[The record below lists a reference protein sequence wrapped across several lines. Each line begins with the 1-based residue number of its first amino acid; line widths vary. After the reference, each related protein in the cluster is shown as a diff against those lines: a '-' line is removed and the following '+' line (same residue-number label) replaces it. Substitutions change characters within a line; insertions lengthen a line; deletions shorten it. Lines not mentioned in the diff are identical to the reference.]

1 MGGCISAGFWDNR
14 EACEVTPES
23 LFRTRER
30 FSMSSALKLSW
41 KNMLSRDCRKLAA
54 TALCGIATASLL
66 LGLEARGEEKVIK
79 VGVIGLDTSHAPA
92 FVRVMNDASGKDH
105 IPGCKVIAAYPK
117 GSPDIESSV
126 SRVPG
131 YTKDLEGMGVEIVD
145 SIDTLLTKV
154 DAILLET
161 NDGRPH
167 FEQAVPVFKARK
179 PLFID
184 KPVAGS
190 LLDAIA
196 LYKASEKHQ
205 VPMFSSS
212 SLRYSP
218 GAQKIRSG
226 EVGKVFGADATSPAS
241 LEATHPDLYWY
252 GIHGVET
259 LFTVMGPGCQSVSRT
274 TSPDFDVAVGLWD
287 DGRIGTF
294 RGARKGPAPYGGMY
308 YAEKGAGP
316 IGDYGGYAPLVKE
329 IVKFFQT
336 GVAPIDPKETLEI
349 YAFMEA
355 ADESK
360 RQGGRPVTLESV
372 MQAAQDA
379 AAKRLADAGL

>member
-1 MGGCISAGFWDNR
+1 MSRASNLFWNLVSGVSR
-14 EACEVTPES
+14 QRVAAWVCGVVLACSVADVRAED
-23 LFRTRER
+23 
-30 FSMSSALKLSW
+30 AK
-41 KNMLSRDCRKLAA
+41 
-54 TALCGIATASLL
+54 I
-66 LGLEARGEEKVIK
+66 IK

-92 FVRVMNDASGKDH
+92 FVRVMNDATAKDH
-105 IPGCKVIAAYPK
+105 IPGCRVVAAYPK

-131 YTKDLEGMGVEIVD
+131 YTEDLKKMGVEIVD

-190 LLDAIA
+190 LVDAIA

-218 GAQKIRSG
+218 GAQRIRSG
-226 EVGKVFGADATSPAS
+226 EVGQVFGADTTSPAS

-274 TSPDFDVAVGLWD
+274 TSPDFDVAVGLWN

-329 IVKFFQT
+329 IVTFFKT
-336 GVAPIDPKETLEI
+336 GVTPIDPKETLEI

-360 RQGGRPVTLESV
+360 RQGGKPVTLESV

>member
-1 MGGCISAGFWDNR
+1 MSNNIVRTA
-14 EACEVTPES
+14 
-23 LFRTRER
+23 FR
-30 FSMSSALKLSW
+30 
-41 KNMLSRDCRKLAA
+41 
-54 TALCGIATASLL
+54 SLL
-66 LGLEARGEEKVIK
+66 FLILGAIPFLCRSLSAEEGKVIK
-79 VGVIGLDTSHAPA
+79 VGIIGLDTSHAPA
-92 FVRVMNDASGKDH
+92 FVKVMNDHQAEGH
-105 IPGCKVIAAYPK
+105 IPGCRVVAAYPK

-131 YTKDLEGMGVEIVD
+131 YIKDVSAMGVEIVD
-145 SIDTLLTKV
+145 SIETLLTKV

-167 FEQAVPVFKARK
+167 FDQSVPVFKARK

-190 LLDAIA
+190 LIDAIA
-196 LYKASEKHQ
+196 LYQAAEKHQ

-218 GAQKIRSG
+218 GAQKIRAG
-226 EVGKVFGADATSPAS
+226 EMGKVFGADATSPCS
-241 LEATHPDLYWY
+241 LESSHPDLYWY

-259 LFTVMGPGCQSVSRT
+259 LFTVMGPGCVSVSRT
-274 TSPDFDVAVGLWD
+274 SSADFDVAVGLWD
-287 DGRIGTF
+287 NGRIGTF
-294 RGARKGPAPYGGMY
+294 RGSRKGPAPYGGTVF
-308 YAEKGAGP
+308 AEKGVGP
-316 IGDYGGYAPLVKE
+316 IGNYGGYAPLVKE
-329 IVKFFQT
+329 IVTFFQT
-336 GVAPIDPKETLEI
+336 GVVPIDPKETLEI

-360 RQGGRPVTLESV
+360 RQGGKAVSLESV
-372 MQAAQDA
+372 MNSAREA

>member
-1 MGGCISAGFWDNR
+1 MSRNLVRNSFW
-14 EACEVTPES
+14 
-23 LFRTRER
+23 
-30 FSMSSALKLSW
+30 
-41 KNMLSRDCRKLAA
+41 
-54 TALCGIATASLL
+54 SLL
-66 LGLEARGEEKVIK
+66 ILCVGTLLFLNHPLRAEDEKVIK
-79 VGVIGLDTSHAPA
+79 VGIIGLDTSHAPA
-92 FVRVMNDASGKDH
+92 FVKVMNDPEGKDH
-105 IPGCKVIAAYPK
+105 IPGCRVVAAYPK

-131 YTKDLEGMGVEIVD
+131 YIEDVSKYGVEIVD

-167 FEQAVPVFKARK
+167 FDQAVPVFKAHK

-190 LLDAIA
+190 LVDAIA
-196 LYKASEKHQ
+196 LYQAAEKHH
-205 VPMFSSS
+205 VPMFSCS

-226 EVGKVFGADATSPAS
+226 EMGAVFGAFATSPCS

-252 GIHGVET
+252 GIHGVES
-259 LFTVMGPGCQSVSRT
+259 LFTVMGPGCVSVSRT
-274 TSPDFDVAVGLWD
+274 SSPDFDVAVGLWN

-294 RGARKGPAPYGGMY
+294 RGARKGPAPYGGMV

-329 IVKFFQT
+329 IVNFYKT
-336 GVAPIDPKETLEI
+336 GVSPIDPKETLEI

-360 RQGGRPVTLESV
+360 RQGGKPITLEAV
-372 MQAAQDA
+372 MNAAQDS
-379 AAKRLADAGL
+379 AAKRVADAGL

>member
-1 MGGCISAGFWDNR
+1 MSRNIVWKAFQ
-14 EACEVTPES
+14 S
-23 LFRTRER
+23 L
-30 FSMSSALKLSW
+30 LSLCVVSLLAVPG
-41 KNMLSRDCRKLAA
+41 NLAA
-54 TALCGIATASLL
+54 EDA
-66 LGLEARGEEKVIK
+66 KVIK
-79 VGVIGLDTSHAPA
+79 VGIIGLDTSHAPA
-92 FVRVMNDASGKDH
+92 FVNVMNNAEGKDH
-105 IPGCKVIAAYPK
+105 IPGCRVVAAYPK

-126 SRVPG
+126 SRVPQ
-131 YTKDLEGMGVEIVD
+131 YIEDVSKMGVEIVD
-145 SIDTLLTKV
+145 SIDVLLTKV

-167 FEQAVPVFKARK
+167 FDQAVPVFKAHK

-190 LLDAIA
+190 LVDAIA
-196 LYKASEKHQ
+196 LYQAAEKHK

-226 EVGKVFGADATSPAS
+226 EMGKVLGADATSPCS

-259 LFTVMGPGCQSVSRT
+259 LFTVMGSGCVSVSRT
-274 TSPDFDVAVGLWD
+274 SSPDFDVAVGLWN

-294 RGARKGPAPYGGMY
+294 RGIRIGPAPYGGTVF
-308 YAEKGAGP
+308 AEKGTGP
-316 IGDYGGYAPLVKE
+316 IGNYGGYAPLVKE
-329 IVKFFQT
+329 IINFYKT

-349 YAFMEA
+349 YAFMAA

-360 RQGGRPVTLESV
+360 RQGGKAITLESV
-372 MQAAQDA
+372 MNAAQEA
-379 AAKRLADAGL
+379 AAKRLSDAGL